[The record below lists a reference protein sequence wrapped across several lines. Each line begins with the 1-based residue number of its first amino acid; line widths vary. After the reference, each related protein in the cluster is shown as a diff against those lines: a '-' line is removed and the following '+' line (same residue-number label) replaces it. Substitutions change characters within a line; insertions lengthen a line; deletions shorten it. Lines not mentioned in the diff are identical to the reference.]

1 MVEEKKMYD
10 ALLNLWKHEVANE
23 AFEELDSS
31 FWARV
36 RDFLSH
42 IESMSSSSNDELM
55 KDLYFARLNRVRFMI
70 NDVVRI
76 RIDKILYAA
85 KTVESVPLGLSVEE
99 QDLFEVTKQSI
110 DLHKRSIYS
119 VNTTSTSSS
128 PFSDKKLC
136 IRILDPEPEQMI
148 GSDLQAYGPF
158 EKEDIAF
165 LPSENAKLLIR
176 LGKAEE
182 IKVNIGTS

>member
-1 MVEEKKMYD
+1 MVEDRRMYD
-10 ALLNLWKHEVANE
+10 ALLRLWKYEAANE
-23 AFEELDSS
+23 SFEELDSS

-42 IESMSSSSNDELM
+42 IESMSSSSSDELM
-55 KDLYFARLNRVRFMI
+55 TDLYLERLKRVRFMI
-70 NDVVRI
+70 NDVTRI
-76 RIDKILYAA
+76 RIDKILYSA
-85 KTVESVPLGLSVEE
+85 KTTEVVPPGLSVEE
-99 QDLFEVTKQSI
+99 QDLYEVTKQSI

-119 VNTTSTSSS
+119 VSTTSASTST
-128 PFSDKKLC
+128 FSDKKLC
-136 IRILDPEPEQMI
+136 IRILDPEPDQMI

-158 EKEDIAF
+158 DKEDVVF

-182 IKVNIGTS
+182 VKVNL

>member
-1 MVEEKKMYD
+1 MERKMYS
-10 ALLNLWKHEVANE
+10 ALLKLWKYEVANE
-23 AFEELDSS
+23 DFEEIDSS

-42 IESMSSSSNDELM
+42 IESLSSSSNDELM
-55 KDLYFARLNRVRFMI
+55 KDLYHERLNRVNFMI

-85 KTVESVPLGLSVEE
+85 KTTESVPSGLSVEE
-99 QDLFEVTKQSI
+99 QDLFEITKNSI
-110 DLHKRSIYS
+110 DLHRRSIYS
-119 VNTTSTSSS
+119 VSTTSTSSS

-158 EKEDIAF
+158 DEEDVAF

-182 IKVNIGTS
+182 IKVNFKTSS